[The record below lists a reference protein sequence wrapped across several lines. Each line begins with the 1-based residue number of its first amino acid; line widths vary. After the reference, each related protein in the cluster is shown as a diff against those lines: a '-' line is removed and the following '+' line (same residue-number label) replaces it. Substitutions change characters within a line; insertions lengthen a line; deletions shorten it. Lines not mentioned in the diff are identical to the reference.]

1 METSYSQVL
10 ESKAVQRKLVCCV
23 LSVPTST
30 GYSDRWLFQIFTKT
44 HYTEHTNYTWVTA
57 VEAKA
62 SKPRPDLFEAKVTIV
77 CPWAILGVKYSAQ
90 LEDPIPA
97 DWTAALSFVSEP
109 CGREA

>member
-44 HYTEHTNYTWVTA
+44 HYTEHTNYT
-57 VEAKA
+57 
-62 SKPRPDLFEAKVTIV
+62 
-77 CPWAILGVKYSAQ
+77 
-90 LEDPIPA
+90 
-97 DWTAALSFVSEP
+97 
-109 CGREA
+109 